1 MKTIWKSEK
10 LSGKV
15 KTFKNS
21 MFTEIPNF
29 KVKKI
34 RVQYTKYIS
43 SNVLDNSQISI
54 IQFSEILYKPAI

>member
-1 MKTIWKSEK
+1 
-10 LSGKV
+10 
-15 KTFKNS
+15 